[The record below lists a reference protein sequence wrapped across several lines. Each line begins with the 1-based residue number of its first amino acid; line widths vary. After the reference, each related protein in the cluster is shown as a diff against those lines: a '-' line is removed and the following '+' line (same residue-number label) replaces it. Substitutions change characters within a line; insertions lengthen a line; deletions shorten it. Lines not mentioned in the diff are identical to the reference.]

1 MGSSNACRFAFLR
14 LLALSALL
22 CFGLPAAPLLAQSAP
37 PTLRVETFSAPP
49 FAMEQGGT
57 WTGFTIELWEEVARR
72 LNTKSVY
79 RVASGIAEGFD
90 ALKTGQADVLVSGF
104 FITAERD
111 RLYDFSHSIAQAGQQ
126 VMVRDSG
133 GSTTPDPLTDLLE
146 LLFSKTTLV
155 WIGIALLLLL
165 VPAHVVWLIERGDK
179 DGIIPTRKYIPGIFH
194 ALHWSAATLMS
205 QSDRMP
211 HHPLSRIVS
220 YAWMFTSVV
229 FIALYTAQLTS
240 TLTVQQIKGAINGP
254 EDLPGKR
261 VGTLKDSVSAQWL
274 HEHNAQAQEFTSFDE
289 MFQTLVGR
297 KVDAILLG
305 APALRYYAAHDGK
318 GLVKVVGVE
327 FNKGDGAFAFPDA
340 SPLRRIVNTTLL
352 AIREDGT
359 YQKIYDKWFG
369 GQ

>member
-1 MGSSNACRFAFLR
+1 LAFLR
-14 LLALSALL
+14 LLALSAWL
-22 CFGLPAAPLLAQSAP
+22 CFGLPAPSLQAQGVP

-49 FAMEQGGT
+49 FAMQQGGS

-79 RVASGIAEGFD
+79 RVAPGLVEAFD
-90 ALKTGQADVLVSGF
+90 TLTSGQADVLVSGF

-126 VMVRDSG
+126 VMVRDTG
-133 GSTTPDPLTDLLE
+133 ASTTPDPLTDLLE

-179 DGIIPTRKYIPGIFH
+179 DGIIPSRKYIPGIFH
-194 ALHWSAATLMS
+194 AIHWSAATLMS

-229 FIALYTAQLTS
+229 FIALYTAS
-240 TLTVQQIKGAINGP
+240 
-254 EDLPGKR
+254 
-261 VGTLKDSVSAQWL
+261 
-274 HEHNAQAQEFTSFDE
+274 
-289 MFQTLVGR
+289 
-297 KVDAILLG
+297 
-305 APALRYYAAHDGK
+305 
-318 GLVKVVGVE
+318 
-327 FNKGDGAFAFPDA
+327 
-340 SPLRRIVNTTLL
+340 SPPR
-352 AIREDGT
+352 
-359 YQKIYDKWFG
+359 
-369 GQ
+369 

>member
-1 MGSSNACRFAFLR
+1 MGSSKAPRLAFLR
-14 LLALSALL
+14 LLALSVWL
-22 CFGLPAAPLLAQSAP
+22 CFGLPAPTLQAQGVP

-49 FAMEQGGT
+49 FAMQQGGS

-79 RVASGIAEGFD
+79 RVAPGLVEAFD
-90 ALKTGQADVLVSGF
+90 TLTSGQADVLVSGF

-126 VMVRDSG
+126 VMVRDTG
-133 GSTTPDPLTDLLE
+133 ASTTPDPLTDLLE

-179 DGIIPTRKYIPGIFH
+179 DGIIPSRKYIPGIFH
-194 ALHWSAATLMS
+194 AIHWSAATLMS

-229 FIALYTAQLTS
+229 FIALYTAS
-240 TLTVQQIKGAINGP
+240 
-254 EDLPGKR
+254 
-261 VGTLKDSVSAQWL
+261 
-274 HEHNAQAQEFTSFDE
+274 
-289 MFQTLVGR
+289 
-297 KVDAILLG
+297 
-305 APALRYYAAHDGK
+305 
-318 GLVKVVGVE
+318 
-327 FNKGDGAFAFPDA
+327 
-340 SPLRRIVNTTLL
+340 SPPR
-352 AIREDGT
+352 
-359 YQKIYDKWFG
+359 
-369 GQ
+369 